1 MQNQEQI
8 LDQGNLGLVDVSE
21 SEMYLNREV
30 KKLAHVNELWS
41 VTAVR
46 GVYGCIGSIFFHDVS

>member
-21 SEMYLNREV
+21 SEKYLNREL
-30 KKLAHVNELWS
+30 KKLAHGNEQWS
-41 VTAVR
+41 VTAV
-46 GVYGCIGSIFFHDVS
+46 